1 EFGTGGMRGILG
13 VGTNR
18 MNIYTVRKAAK
29 GLAYYIEEN
38 GELAKSRGVVIAYD
52 SRHMSQEFA
61 FEAAKTLGYHGI
73 QVYVFDSLRTTPELS
88 FAVRYLHAFS
98 GIVITA
104 SHNPSPYNGFKVY
117 NEDGAQFASAAADVI
132 VAKVNSIQDELQIP
146 VSDVEAL
153 KEEGL
158 LSIIGSTVD
167 QAYIQQLNTIV
178 ENPDVIQEMEED
190 IKIVYTPLHGTG
202 NIPVRRG
209 LASIGFK

>member
-1 EFGTGGMRGILG
+1 MEWQAMYERWRQLSEMDPHLKNPLDELVEPELQEECFYKHLEFGTGGMRGILG

-104 SHNPSPYNGFKVY
+104 SHNPSPY
-117 NEDGAQFASAAADVI
+117 
-132 VAKVNSIQDELQIP
+132 
-146 VSDVEAL
+146 
-153 KEEGL
+153 
-158 LSIIGSTVD
+158 
-167 QAYIQQLNTIV
+167 
-178 ENPDVIQEMEED
+178 
-190 IKIVYTPLHGTG
+190 
-202 NIPVRRG
+202 
-209 LASIGFK
+209 